1 MKPILRKIFFV
12 LLLLA
17 PVCFTCDAQ
26 DNMPKYL
33 FGISS
38 GVFVYQGDLT
48 PETLGSYKTVRPLI
62 QLLASKFINS
72 SFLLRGNVVFGGL
85 HGDEAMYDQPEYR
98 QQRAFRFHSRVVEIS
113 AVGEWNILGRNYISR
128 GFSPYVHAGAGVS
141 FLRVTRDYIRLNAEY
156 FANAPELFTGL
167 NADIQ
172 HAPPKVLLVMP
183 VGIGVRYYLSD
194 KIGISAESTYRIMSN
209 DYLDGFSQSVNP
221 ANGDHYYSHTVG
233 VVYRVGKKNR
243 MNCPVMKY

>member
-12 LLLLA
+12 LLILV

-26 DNMPKYL
+26 DNLPKYQ
-33 FGISS
+33 FGIM
-38 GVFVYQGDLT
+38 GGAFVYQGDLT
-48 PETLGSYKTVRPLI
+48 PEALGSYKTLRPLI

-72 SFLLRGNVVFGGL
+72 SFLIRGNLVFGGL
-85 HGDEAMYDQPEYR
+85 HGDESRYDQPEYR
-98 QQRAFRFHSRVVEIS
+98 QQRAFSFHSPVMELS
-113 AVGEWNILGRNYISR
+113 GVGEWNILGRNYISR
-128 GFSPYVHAGAGVS
+128 GFSPYLFAGAGVS
-141 FLRVTRDYIRLNAEY
+141 FLRIRRDYSRLNAEY

-183 VGIGVRYYLSD
+183 VGVGLRYYLSD
-194 KIGISAESTYRIMSN
+194 KIGITAESSYRIMSN

-221 ANGDHYYSHTVG
+221 AKGDHYYSHTIG
-233 VVYRVGKKNR
+233 IVYRIGKKNTLA
-243 MNCPVMKY
+243 CPVIK